1 MLGDPTDKTKTLQAR
16 IVSGSVVLLSGSAL
30 VTGINL
36 AYNVAVARSL
46 GPQGFGQATVVYTL
60 LTIVSALTLSFQIIT
75 AKVVAQQGSG
85 PGKGGVYRELHRAA
99 WGCGLLVALAL
110 ILFRHGIAAYL
121 NLPASILIV
130 LLAIGAAFYIPLGT
144 RRGYIQGECGFR
156 GLATNLVLEGAV
168 RLGGSLLLVALGYGV
183 KGVIAANAA
192 AMVVSYLAIP
202 PRIAVRARN
211 PLGFADAF
219 REASQ
224 AIVFFSGQVLINNCD
239 IVLVLHF
246 LAPTA
251 AGLYAA
257 VAMVG
262 RVIFAFSQAVMNSMF
277 PVIAGTRE
285 EERRSLSLIA
295 TSLFLVLAIGGI
307 MALCLRVMPAS
318 VWTAFLGSGFQL
330 AGHHGLS
337 YLLALYAITTVIYS
351 LSVVMISYEMSY
363 KIANTSWMQLIFSG
377 VLIAGIARFHS
388 SLNEVIVVR
397 LVLMVGLLLLVG
409 IPFFAD
415 ALRNARTLGSA
426 GAPPLRLIR
435 RVPEDEV
442 LAEFLISDFVNPV
455 YRPYHEMFRSIVFA
469 PNLDDPSECARRRAL
484 LFMRHRSLWK
494 ELPQDTEWYEVEV
507 KGADIER
514 VRVFPRA
521 HWRRI
526 ARGHFEAVEVVERV
540 RKRPHQP
547 KDPFVA
553 KISGLRRRFR
563 EEQNLP
569 GSIILIGLNET
580 EPVTILDGNHR
591 FVAAA
596 LEGRLGNL
604 RFLCGLSPRMT
615 ACCWYRTNLLTLARY
630 AGNLLRHLIQRPDA
644 ETERLFESPGYTG
657 RSTSG

>member
-1 MLGDPTDKTKTLQAR
+1 MQGDPTENTKSLRAR
-16 IVSGSVVLLSGSAL
+16 ILSGSVVLLSGSAL

-36 AYNVAVARSL
+36 AYNVAVARTL

-99 WGCGLLVALAL
+99 WGCGALVALAL
-110 ILFRHGIAAYL
+110 VVFRNPIAAYL
-121 NLPASILIV
+121 NLPTPFLIV
-130 LLAIGAAFYIPLGT
+130 LLAVGAAFYIPLGT

-168 RLGGSLLLVALGYGV
+168 RLGGSLLFVWLGFGV

-192 AMVVSYLAIP
+192 AMVASYLSIP
-202 PRIAVRARN
+202 PRITEKAPN

-246 LAPTA
+246 LDPVA
-251 AGLYAA
+251 AGLYSAI
-257 VAMVG
+257 AMVG

-277 PVIAGTRE
+277 PVVAGTRE

-295 TSLFLVLAIGGI
+295 TSLLLVLALGGAI
-307 MALCLRVMPAS
+307 ALSLRVMPAS
-318 VWTAFLGSGFQL
+318 VWTAFLGSGFR
-330 AGHHGLS
+330 ASGHHGLS
-337 YLLALYAITTVIYS
+337 GLLALYAITTVVYS

-377 VLIAGIARFHS
+377 VLIAGIARYHS
-388 SLNEVIVVR
+388 SLEEVILVR
-397 LVLMVGLLLLVG
+397 LVLMAVLLLLVG
-409 IPFFAD
+409 VPFFAD
-415 ALRNARTLGSA
+415 GLRKARLGA
-426 GAPPLRLIR
+426 FGAAPLRLIR
-435 RVPEDEV
+435 RVSEDEV
-442 LAEFLISDFVNPV
+442 LSEFLKSDFANPA
-455 YRPYHEMFRSIVFA
+455 YHPYHQMLRSTVLA
-469 PNLDDPSECARRRAL
+469 PNLEDPIACARRRAL
-484 LFMRHRSLWK
+484 LFLRHRSLWK
-494 ELPQDTEWYEVEV
+494 ELPPDTEWYEVEV
-507 KGADIER
+507 KPSSLAQI
-514 VRVFPRA
+514 RVFPRA

-526 ARGHFEAVEVVERV
+526 ARGHFEATEVIERV
-540 RKRPHQP
+540 RHRRHAEDQP
-547 KDPFVA
+547 FDQ
-553 KISGLRRRFR
+553 KISSLRQLLR
-563 EEQNLP
+563 EEQNIP
-569 GSIILIGLNET
+569 GSILLIGLNES

-596 LEGRLGNL
+596 LENRIGEL

-630 AGNLLRHLIQRPDA
+630 AGNLVRHLIHRPDSDA
-644 ETERLFESPGYTG
+644 VRLFESPE
-657 RSTSG
+657 RPEESISG